1 MESTYVVINDE
12 QSTKDHCEVF
22 QRTQKCH
29 IDSEDTLPKEYV
41 CRPDD
46 QELQILNNAV
56 SEPITPIRER
66 IQEQGE
72 GSTRFRQT
80 STSTSLVKGPFARVK
95 LNHHITNILGSL
107 NDNMQLRSKA
117 LNVITHS
124 CYLSQIE
131 PNKVDEALEDTNWIN
146 SMHEALH

>member
-1 MESTYVVINDE
+1 MESTNVAINDE

-46 QELQILNNAV
+46 QELQILNDAV
-56 SEPITPIRER
+56 SKPTTPARER

-72 GSTRFRQT
+72 GSTPSR
-80 STSTSLVKGPFARVK
+80 
-95 LNHHITNILGSL
+95 
-107 NDNMQLRSKA
+107 
-117 LNVITHS
+117 
-124 CYLSQIE
+124 
-131 PNKVDEALEDTNWIN
+131 
-146 SMHEALH
+146 